1 MITST
6 TQSTMNRLG
15 LFVAALA
22 LGFMLVTPLI
32 AAENNSRD
40 LFQVKAIDSLLKK
53 ITGGAAV
60 SATDKIVILSP
71 QIAES
76 GKEVSIAVRSEG
88 LKYVESITLMAEKNT
103 NPMLASFK
111 MSERSKPFIRSRVKL
126 SKTTR
131 VLALVKADGKYYTA
145 STVVKVTDGG
155 CGGG

>member
-1 MITST
+1 MITSIT
-6 TQSTMNRLG
+6 KFTKSCLG
-15 LFVAALA
+15 LFVSALVFS
-22 LGFMLVTPLI
+22 FMLVASVT
-32 AAENNSRD
+32 AAGTNSRD

-53 ITGGAAV
+53 ISGKTSV
-60 SATDKIVILSP
+60 STTDKIVILSP

-88 LKYVESITLMAEKNT
+88 LKNVESITLMAEKNT

-111 MSERSKPFIRSRVKL
+111 MSDRSKPFIRSRVKL

-131 VLALVKADGKYYTA
+131 VVALVKANGKYYKA
-145 STVVKVTDGG
+145 STIVKVTDGG